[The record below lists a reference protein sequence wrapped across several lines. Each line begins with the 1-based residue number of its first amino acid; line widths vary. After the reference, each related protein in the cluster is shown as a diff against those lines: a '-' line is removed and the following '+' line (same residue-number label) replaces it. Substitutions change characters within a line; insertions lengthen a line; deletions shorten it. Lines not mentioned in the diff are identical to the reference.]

1 MENILNYFKIIIAS
15 LGTALTWLFG
25 AWDTT
30 LMVLN
35 QYLFILDN
43 KLQIFKL
50 NFKFYREEKE
60 V

>member
-35 QYLFILDN
+35 
-43 KLQIFKL
+43 
-50 NFKFYREEKE
+50 
-60 V
+60 